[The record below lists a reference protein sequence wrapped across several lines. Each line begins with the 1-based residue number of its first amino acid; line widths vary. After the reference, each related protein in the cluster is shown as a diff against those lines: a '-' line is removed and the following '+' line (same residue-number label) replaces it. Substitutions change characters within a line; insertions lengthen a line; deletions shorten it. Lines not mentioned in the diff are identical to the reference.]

1 MFHSGSLSTPQD
13 HLKTSVCIVT
23 YNRAA
28 TIDLCLRSI
37 ENQVTPLDEIIVVD
51 SSDND
56 DTRRILQQR
65 KIIYKH
71 IEKRLYQPQA
81 RNLSLSIAKG
91 NVIAFVDDDVICSSA
106 WLKNIIKGYSY
117 DNVVGVGG
125 PVIRCDETLRPMQ
138 EMKISNKNHNFFTF
152 YGDVRVTPTWM
163 PLKPVRTKLMMGGNM
178 SFLKVELKEVG
189 GFDEF
194 YGEGGAYREE
204 TDPQIAL
211 IRKRYDFMY
220 MPGAIAYHLVH
231 SRGEYGRTTS
241 RIVTIGVGDIIGTS
255 PTSTFQNCQLA
266 HHGFFGVSILHACG
280 SAYVSPCLEEIDI
293 FLDGQKAYGS
303 SASEVPRRTL
313 FQNSR
318 NLRIT
323 YGGRRM
329 FFAILRD
336 LLRKF
341 LNRTL

>member
-91 NVIAFVDDDVICSSA
+91 DVIAFVDDDVICSPA

-117 DNVVGVGG
+117 DNVVGVSG

-231 SRGEYGRTTS
+231 SRGGIRSDNFSDSYYWCGRYHKYFA
-241 RIVTIGVGDIIGTS
+241 DKYF
-255 PTSTFQNCQLA
+255 PKLSTRASWIFWS
-266 HHGFFGVSILHACG
+266 FDP
-280 SAYVSPCLEEIDI
+280 PCLWLCVCLAV
-293 FLDGQKAYGS
+293 F
-303 SASEVPRRTL
+303 RR
-313 FQNSR
+313 NR
-318 NLRIT
+318 H
-323 YGGRRM
+323 
-329 FFAILRD
+329 
-336 LLRKF
+336 LLGWAKGLWQQRQ
-341 LNRTL
+341 